1 MSCPANTTDNVLR
14 RLVRWWRDWNG
25 RHRTMVALDC
35 YGPAEEARIAGDL
48 GVSATEFRAL
58 AAKWPGSSDLLSK
71 RMQQINLDATGI
83 ARVEPDVIRDLQRV
97 CSFCASRGKCR
108 HDLADDSGSAAWR
121 DYCPNVPTFDALV
134 TARASRSK
142 TR

>member
-1 MSCPANTTDNVLR
+1 MIPLIAVHLFVFYYGIMADITPPVGLATFAAAPAQGQPWKDAYET
-14 RLVRWWRDWNG
+14 
-25 RHRTMVALDC
+25 
-35 YGPAEEARIAGDL
+35 GDI
-48 GVSATEFRAL
+48 FRAL

-108 HDLADDSGSAAWR
+108 HDLADDPGSSTWR